1 MLLLCIVE
9 TGPGFKF
16 RSVATIRMKYIPVN
30 MSYTC
35 LKERLIEDN

>member
-16 RSVATIRMKYIPVN
+16 RSVATIRMK
-30 MSYTC
+30 
-35 LKERLIEDN
+35 LKYELYLFK